1 MIDNNVNKYA
11 VTMFLQK
18 VKTQY
23 PNMIIYLDKIANI
36 LESLQKILTMGSG
49 TIITIHILS
58 ILEIIYSNTS
68 YNRQELIDM
77 LFAGTKIEYDYYKE
91 LSKLFNSMDY
101 PINISNICNDEMFP
115 VIVAHIIV
123 QSCT

>member
-91 LSKLFNSMDY
+91 LSKLFNSMNY
-101 PINISNICNDEMFP
+101 PINISNICNAEMFP